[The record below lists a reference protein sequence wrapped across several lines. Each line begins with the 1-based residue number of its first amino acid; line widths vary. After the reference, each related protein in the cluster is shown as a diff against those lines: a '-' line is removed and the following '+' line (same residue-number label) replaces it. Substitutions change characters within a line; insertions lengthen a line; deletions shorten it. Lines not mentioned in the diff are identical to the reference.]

1 MAEEAKKPEKKAE
14 APAAYAEKKGDHKEK
29 EKGGGLLSKM
39 PVLLGGAMI
48 IEAVVL
54 FAGFKFLGSGAHP
67 AAASPTDLV
76 TTDKGDA
83 KADGGEAKDGDG
95 KPVKKGKTV
104 EVEVVSFKA
113 PNKMTGRTYLYDV
126 KIKAI
131 VKTEFEERVKDSLSS
146 NEGLIKDRIRTI
158 IAESDPEKLGG
169 AKEPGLETL
178 RRQVKHQLDD
188 IVGEG
193 MVDEVIVPSCIGF
206 RAD

>member
-1 MAEEAKKPEKKAE
+1 
-14 APAAYAEKKGDHKEK
+14 
-29 EKGGGLLSKM
+29 
-39 PVLLGGAMI
+39 
-48 IEAVVL
+48 
-54 FAGFKFLGSGAHP
+54 
-67 AAASPTDLV
+67 
-76 TTDKGDA
+76 
-83 KADGGEAKDGDG
+83 
-95 KPVKKGKTV
+95 
-104 EVEVVSFKA
+104 VVSFKA
-113 PNKMTGRTYLYDV
+113 PNKMSGRTYLYDV

-131 VKTEFEERVKDSLSS
+131 VKTEFEDRVKDSLSS

-193 MVDEVIVPSCIGF
+193 MIDEVIVPSCIGF